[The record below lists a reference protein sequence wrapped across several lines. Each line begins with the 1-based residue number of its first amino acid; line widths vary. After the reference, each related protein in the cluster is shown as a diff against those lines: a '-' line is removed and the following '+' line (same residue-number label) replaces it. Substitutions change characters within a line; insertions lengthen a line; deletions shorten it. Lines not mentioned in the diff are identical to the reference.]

1 MHCKRIT
8 LLNQHASIH
17 SIWARMHSPLI
28 KTWELFMRQKKTA
41 RPKKRILWTSTDLK
55 TLRKSAGKKT
65 AAQIGREIRRS
76 AEAVQ
81 RKAYLIGISLRR
93 RAA

>member
-1 MHCKRIT
+1 M
-8 LLNQHASIH
+8 
-17 SIWARMHSPLI
+17 P
-28 KTWELFMRQKKTA
+28 RQKKPA
-41 RPKKRILWTSTDLK
+41 RPKKRILWTSADLK

-65 AAQIGREIRRS
+65 AAQIGREIKRT

-81 RKAYLIGISLRR
+81 RKATLQGISLRR